1 MIDMSFNFAAS
12 FWDDFMT
19 DRKIS
24 WKEITD
30 KYRKGTEYN
39 LADKLQWN
47 TFRTQQNWTVEDD
60 LY

>member
-12 FWDDFMT
+12 FWDDFFMT

-30 KYRKGTEYN
+30 KIEKEP
-39 LADKLQWN
+39 N
-47 TFRTQQNWTVEDD
+47 TI
-60 LY
+60 